1 MGQPIIPTN
10 AAAYQQQYNLAA
22 MQQQQQNLMR
32 AQQLGGQLILSP
44 RLPPTPGAPG
54 AAGVQTS
61 QHQAL
66 MGMPPA
72 MVSSTD
78 AASAG
83 SVLYSAATL
92 QNPALVPT
100 AAGQTTADLG
110 QYGLM
115 NQTLLDYPGAVD
127 PSAAGMSSSLST
139 HKQVLE
145 STTTRPT
152 SCCVRQSVPLLS
164 HVRG

>member
-44 RLPPTPGAPG
+44 RLPTPGAPG
-54 AAGVQTS
+54 AAAVQTS

-139 HKQVLE
+139 HKHVLA
-145 STTTRPT
+145 STRPT
-152 SCCVRQSVPLLS
+152 SCSVRLSVPLLS